1 MGPEDV
7 QAIVRATGLELFGRV
22 RAGSS
27 ELCRF
32 RSGEAIVGLF
42 LLCALASVVVGWL
55 GRNRK
60 FGFWGYFF
68 GSLAL
73 TPFIGLIILLASD
86 PIAKEDGDSASGV
99 SRSSS

>member
-1 MGPEDV
+1 M
-7 QAIVRATGLELFGRV
+7 
-22 RAGSS
+22 
-27 ELCRF
+27 
-32 RSGEAIVGLF
+32 GLF

-86 PIAKEDGDSASGV
+86 PIKKDNVDNAAEA